1 MQVQPVEITGDA
13 GDFMFFHPCMIHSR
27 GLNSSRHGSG
37 DLRIASPQVR
47 EQAWHWYTMHESYH
61 CTVG

>member
-1 MQVQPVEITGDA
+1 
-13 GDFMFFHPCMIHSR
+13 MFFHPCMIHSR

-47 EQAWHWYTMHESYH
+47 ERACWYYR
-61 CTVG
+61 